1 MPRPDDE
8 LDLHAAADRLGVHY
22 QTAYGWVRGGKLPAR
37 LVGGR
42 YAVTVADVDAFAKRR
57 LAPARPRAPR
67 RDRLERHAPKVH
79 DALVE
84 GDEVTVRSL
93 VRSLVADGA
102 RVADVIQVVIV
113 PSLRW
118 IGQAWHEGRLT
129 IWVEHRASA
138 IVERVLGELSPNP
151 RGRRR
156 GVAMVAALSG
166 DRHSL
171 PTAMAAVAL
180 REANWQV
187 EHLGADMPADELV
200 RFCVEHDVDLAVLTV
215 TTPEVAA
222 LASTTAERLVEVG
235 VRTIV
240 GGPGRSLDD
249 LVESANDGGRAASG
263 SDSAG

>member
-1 MPRPDDE
+1 VVGVARLDDD
-8 LDLHAAADRLGVHY
+8 LDLHAAAERLGVHY
-22 QTAYGWVRGGKLPAR
+22 QTAYGWVRSGKLAAR

-42 YAVTVADVDAFAKRR
+42 YAVSVAEVDAFARR
-57 LAPARPRAPR
+57 RTAPSRPKAPR
-67 RDRLERHAPKVH
+67 RDRLERHAQRVH
-79 DALVE
+79 EALVS
-84 GDEVTVRSL
+84 GDEATVRSL
-93 VRSLVADGA
+93 VRSLVDDGA
-102 RVADVIQVVIV
+102 RIADVIQVVLV

-118 IGQAWHEGRLT
+118 IGQAWHAGELT

-138 IVERVLGELSPNP
+138 IVERVLGEISPNP

-200 RFCVEHDVDLAVLTV
+200 RFCEEHEVDLAVLTI

-222 LASTTAERLVEVG
+222 LASDTAARLSGAG
-235 VRTIV
+235 VRVVV
-240 GGPGRSLDD
+240 GGPGRTLDD
-249 LVESANDGGRAASG
+249 LVEAANRAAG
-263 SDSAG
+263 T